1 MPTRY
6 TLLIIALII
15 AGPVLAQS
23 VQLSPRL
30 QAEMARRPLD
40 FTGEISPQKTLR
52 TSDYLILGLETSA
65 DLDQRKVEELGGKI
79 NSRIGKRVTVRL
91 PKTALASFL
100 QIPGLKTLHYDPS
113 PRPLNEEAIKHVR
126 ADKVHEGVSPLPQG
140 YSAKGVV
147 VGIIDTGIDYRH
159 EDFRDPADPSRS
171 RIAYLWD
178 QWGEEGKQPEGFS
191 YGAEWT
197 REQIETALNAAPEEA
212 LIHMDT
218 FPQGSGHGTHV
229 SGTAAGNG
237 GVAYQADLI
246 VVATLFP
253 EASILDA
260 ASYIM
265 QRATE
270 MGKPCVINLSLGSN
284 LHAHDGSD
292 FLSESLSQLLDGT
305 EGAAIVASAG
315 NEGRRLSHWGGFAL
329 TEEPMAVY
337 YAGGDGVEG
346 YFRIPKSVLPT
357 LEMDIAVDS
366 ARYEDGRPKS
376 ASEIGRTEWFRF
388 ADIGRQ
394 PVYQPF
400 FYRDDSLAVDL
411 FVVNFTEADKDY
423 AEFYIWL
430 DEGWNLYNWTRHKDK
445 LELFRFYV
453 RGSGSFDAWF
463 SSTKLFT
470 YSSPEEAGLTEPAY
484 RSGDALMNIY
494 SPCDGRNVLCV
505 GAFTNRTDWI
515 DLDGTRW
522 PWPPE
527 QPVGELADFSST
539 GPTKDNRIKPEI
551 VAPGKVVAS
560 AVPPYI
566 NYHRIYFTQEAPPRA
581 VFSGTSMSAPIVAGT
596 IALMLEANPH
606 LTHEEIYNLITR
618 TAVADEQSL
627 SRGALPNGAWGY
639 GKLNA
644 FKAMQATLGVTSG
657 EELQPTTGL
666 VKIFPNPARQAVQ
679 LVFSSGDYRPGVVRM
694 RDLNGREVLSDL
706 TEGESVE
713 LDVSALPRGLYLLEW
728 TDGRRRVVE
737 KLVLQ

>member
-1 MPTRY
+1 
-6 TLLIIALII
+6 
-15 AGPVLAQS
+15 
-23 VQLSPRL
+23 
-30 QAEMARRPLD
+30 
-40 FTGEISPQKTLR
+40 
-52 TSDYLILGLETSA
+52 
-65 DLDQRKVEELGGKI
+65 
-79 NSRIGKRVTVRL
+79 
-91 PKTALASFL
+91 
-100 QIPGLKTLHYDPS
+100 
-113 PRPLNEEAIKHVR
+113 
-126 ADKVHEGVSPLPQG
+126 
-140 YSAKGVV
+140 
-147 VGIIDTGIDYRH
+147 
-159 EDFRDPADPSRS
+159 
-171 RIAYLWD
+171 
-178 QWGEEGKQPEGFS
+178 
-191 YGAEWT
+191 
-197 REQIETALNAAPEEA
+197 
-212 LIHMDT
+212 MDT
-218 FPQGSGHGTHV
+218 FPLGSGHGTHV
-229 SGTAAGNG
+229 SGTVAGNEG
-237 GVAYQADLI
+237 LAYQADLI
-246 VVATLFP
+246 VVATVFQ
-253 EASILDA
+253 EASIVDA
-260 ASYIM
+260 ASYIL
-265 QRATE
+265 QRAGE

-329 TEEPMAVY
+329 TEEPAAVY
-337 YAGGDGVEG
+337 YAGGDGVEA
-346 YFRIPKSVLPT
+346 YFRIPKSVLPN
-357 LEMDIAVDS
+357 LEMDIVVDS

-376 ASEIGRTEWFRF
+376 VSEIGRTEWFRF

-411 FVVNFTEADKDY
+411 FVVNFTEAQKDY

-430 DEGWNLYNWTRHKDK
+430 DEGWNLYNWGRHKDK

-470 YSSPEEAGLTEPAY
+470 YAGPEDAGRTETFY

-505 GAFTNRTDWI
+505 GAYTNRTDWI

-539 GPTKDNRIKPEI
+539 GPTKDNRVKPEI

-596 IALMLEANPH
+596 IALMLEANPY
-606 LTHEEIYNLITR
+606 LTHEEIRNLFTS

-644 FKAMQATLGVTSG
+644 FKAMLAALGVTSG
-657 EELQPTTGL
+657 EDLKVTPDL
-666 VKIFPNPARQAVQ
+666 LKIFPNPARQAVQ
-679 LVFSSGDYRPGVVRM
+679 LVFDSDGYRPGVVRV

-706 TEGESVE
+706 TEGKSVE